1 MKIKQILRVVIILCC
16 VQLSAQKSDNKK
28 QQATS
33 SISLEKLLQ
42 QKSNAITITHQ
53 HTSSV
58 SGIKHVYLRQAI
70 NGIGVYG
77 TESSIHT
84 DASGK
89 TIVTHNNFK
98 KNLSNTITSNSS
110 SLNASEAI
118 QAVASRMNYSI
129 SNLQEISY
137 EGGVNK
143 KTLFNGG
150 NISENEI
157 PAKLL
162 YNYSKKTGTRIVWEL
177 Q

>member
-1 MKIKQILRVVIILCC
+1 MKIKQIIQVLVVLFC

-33 SISLEKLLQ
+33 SISIEKLLQ

-58 SGIKHVYLRQAI
+58 SGIKHIYLRQAI

-98 KNLSNTITSNSS
+98 NKLSQVNFRTLGYFGRKKRKLFPTLI
-110 SLNASEAI
+110 LE
-118 QAVASRMNYSI
+118 YSQYDKAD
-129 SNLQEISY
+129 S
-137 EGGVNK
+137 
-143 KTLFNGG
+143 
-150 NISENEI
+150 
-157 PAKLL
+157 
-162 YNYSKKTGTRIVWEL
+162 
-177 Q
+177 